1 MKSEEKAEPIASKKA
16 EKAAKAAIKKAERAV
31 KAAIKKAEKADKA
44 AKAESKKA
52 ETGVKSASKKA
63 TKVVEINE
71 VIVEAQI
78 TEKKK
83 PKKRGRKPKGGK
95 IISTKPNVAISNFKF
110 EQNVILHLKC
120 TAADLDDNNIYKTN
134 SYNPTLLPINPIDC
148 NFFTN
153 KSETMCV
160 DELEIKNP
168 KREEKGITHCEDN
181 NLSDIR
187 VKLELLQQNLHHN
200 VPPSTKSSCFWCT
213 CVFDNPNIYIPKYKE
228 HDTYHVYGCFCTP
241 ECATGFLMHEQ
252 IDESTKFERY
262 HLMNFI
268 YGKIFD
274 YTKYFKPAPDPHYT
288 LDKFCGNLTIEEYRK
303 AFYTDEII
311 IVTEKPLTRIMP
323 EIHEDT
329 HVFYS
334 TNNITIK
341 KNNTYKMRS
350 VTEEAAKKKHKANET
365 ASILK

>member
-1 MKSEEKAEPIASKKA
+1 M
-16 EKAAKAAIKKAERAV
+16 
-31 KAAIKKAEKADKA
+31 
-44 AKAESKKA
+44 
-52 ETGVKSASKKA
+52 
-63 TKVVEINE
+63 
-71 VIVEAQI
+71 
-78 TEKKK
+78 
-83 PKKRGRKPKGGK
+83 
-95 IISTKPNVAISNFKF
+95 
-110 EQNVILHLKC
+110 
-120 TAADLDDNNIYKTN
+120 
-134 SYNPTLLPINPIDC
+134 
-148 NFFTN
+148 
-153 KSETMCV
+153 

-168 KREEKGITHCEDN
+168 KREEKGIIHSDDSS
-181 NLSDIR
+181 LSVIR
-187 VKLELLQQNLHHN
+187 DKLKLLEQNLHHN

-213 CVFDNPNIYIPKYKE
+213 CSFDNPDIYIPKNKE
-228 HDTYHVYGCFCTP
+228 NNTYQVYGCFCTP

-288 LDKFCGNLTIEEYRK
+288 LDKFCGNLTIDEYRK

-350 VTEEAAKKKHKANET
+350 VTDESASKQQKVNKANKAKET
-365 ASILK
+365 VCNLK